1 MRVEEAIAGSEET
14 VVSHLLDPAAGNDVR
29 ALRAVLKVSQA
40 VLGTHRFDDALEVIA
55 EQTLAAL
62 DAASFSISRWE
73 RERGVLHTVINVGD
87 LGPGE
92 ERWPT
97 DEEYPLADYRYVTD
111 LLRQGRPYV
120 NTLDDDDI
128 DPADES
134 LLRRLNKY
142 SELAVPV
149 MYEGVMWGELW
160 ASGADRRCF
169 GPDDI
174 RLLEAIAA
182 QISVAIG
189 KAELFSEVSRYA
201 YQDPLTRLANRRRLD
216 ECLRGLREGEGHP
229 TLLVCDLDGLKEVN
243 DREGHTAGDA
253 LLRGV
258 ADVLSDV
265 ASAFR
270 ASLVARLGGDEF
282 CVVLPAA
289 SLTEAER
296 FAHAA
301 SGQIARELRNDVS
314 VCWGAA
320 AGDSA
325 TCTGA

>member
-1 MRVEEAIAGSEET
+1 MRVEQAIAGSEET

-40 VLGTHRFDDALEVIA
+40 VLGAHRFDDALEVIA

-73 RERGVLHTVINVGD
+73 RERGVLHTMINVGD

-160 ASGADRRCF
+160 ASGADRRRF

-174 RLLEAIAA
+174 RTA
-182 QISVAIG
+182 G
-189 KAELFSEVSRYA
+189 G
-201 YQDPLTRLANRRRLD
+201 NRRPDIGGYRQGRALQ
-216 ECLRGLREGEGHP
+216 RGLAVRLPRSPHP
-229 TLLVCDLDGLKEVN
+229 TSQSTKT
-243 DREGHTAGDA
+243 R
-253 LLRGV
+253 
-258 ADVLSDV
+258 
-265 ASAFR
+265 
-270 ASLVARLGGDEF
+270 
-282 CVVLPAA
+282 
-289 SLTEAER
+289 
-296 FAHAA
+296 
-301 SGQIARELRNDVS
+301 
-314 VCWGAA
+314 
-320 AGDSA
+320 
-325 TCTGA
+325 